1 MLDTNNLLIQT
12 ILVPVVISVLT
23 LVVGDRLGKRTGW
36 IAFFTTLYVTAIF
49 LYVSLRLFIAPATQ
63 NLEAAYEWAPYI
75 GKFTLLADG
84 LSVPV
89 ALTIAILTMVISLY
103 SMAYM
108 EHEHGLGG
116 YFTLYLLYSAGMI
129 GTVLTTNLAA
139 FFFFFELM
147 LLPSWALIG
156 IWGTG
161 EKEKIAFKYFMFT
174 EVGALAL
181 LAGIVTV
188 RFMVGTFDIF
198 KIASRTT
205 DVSLTVLTA
214 IASAMLIGLFI
225 KMAIFP
231 LHTWLPDAHA
241 EAPTPISALL
251 SPAMIGIGGYA
262 AIRILYTAFPRVLA
276 NWQFTMTITAFALV
290 TLVYGGVMALAQ
302 DDIKR
307 LLAYSSISQ
316 MGYLLLGIAS
326 LSMMG
331 LAGAT
336 LLYVS
341 HGFSKAVLFMVAG
354 IFIHNLK
361 TRSIKNLGGLGSKMP
376 YTTTAALIAFLGLAG
391 TPPLIG
397 FWGEFF
403 IFAGSMYTGFSGA
416 LSPDMTRVAITSVA
430 VAASVL
436 TAAYGLW
443 TIRRVFFGP
452 LKENLKDAHEAPWLM
467 LAPIIVL
474 TILAVILG
482 IYPTLLTRIIGPIAS
497 ALASAFSVA

>member
-1 MLDTNNLLIQT
+1 
-12 ILVPVVISVLT
+12 
-23 LVVGDRLGKRTGW
+23 
-36 IAFFTTLYVTAIF
+36 
-49 LYVSLRLFIAPATQ
+49 
-63 NLEAAYEWAPYI
+63 
-75 GKFTLLADG
+75 
-84 LSVPV
+84 
-89 ALTIAILTMVISLY
+89 
-103 SMAYM
+103 M
-108 EHEHGLGG
+108 EHEHGIGG
-116 YFTLYLLYSAGMI
+116 YFSLYLLYTAGMI

-161 EKEKIAFKYFMFT
+161 EREKIAFKYFMFT

-188 RFMVGTFDIF
+188 RFMAGTFDIF
-198 KIASRTT
+198 KIAARTT
-205 DVSLTVLTA
+205 DVGLPVLIAIVTA
-214 IASAMLIGLFI
+214 ILIGLFI

-276 NWQFTMTITAFALV
+276 NWQFMMTITVLALV

-316 MGYLLLGIAS
+316 MGYLLLGVAS
-326 LSMMG
+326 LSMIG

-341 HGFSKAVLFMVAG
+341 HGFSKAILFMVAG
-354 IFIHNLK
+354 IFIHNLN
-361 TRSIKNLGGLGSKMP
+361 TRSIKMLGGLGPRMP
-376 YTTTAALIAFLGLAG
+376 YTATATLIAFLGLAG
-391 TPPLIG
+391 TPPLVG

-403 IFAGSMYTGFSGA
+403 IFAGSMYTGFAGM
-416 LSPDMTRVAITSVA
+416 LKPDLARVTVTAVAIV
-430 VAASVL
+430 ASVL

-443 TIRRVFFGP
+443 TVRRIFFGS
-452 LKENLKDAHEAPWLM
+452 LGANVKDAREGPDLM
-467 LAPIIVL
+467 VLPII
-474 TILAVILG
+474 ILACLAVLLG
-482 IYPTLLTRIIGPIAS
+482 VYPTVLSKIIGPIVS
-497 ALASAFSVA
+497 QLASTVSSF